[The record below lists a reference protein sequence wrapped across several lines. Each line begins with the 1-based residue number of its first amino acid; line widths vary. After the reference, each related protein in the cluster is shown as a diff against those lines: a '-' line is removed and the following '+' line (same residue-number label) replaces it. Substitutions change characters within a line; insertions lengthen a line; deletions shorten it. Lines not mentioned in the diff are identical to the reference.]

1 MGCFHPLITLQSTTP
16 DNNRVRLYW
25 LWKGRHQP
33 IKVIASVE
41 LFLFFLFAF
50 WCLDVGPRDLEK
62 ITWARRCYLVNGY
75 FSSCY
80 AVKFF
85 RTPKVE
91 FYGFL
96 LNMFISEPLKI
107 ETNLYRYNFVHEQK
121 DKIPKLFGSYPSS
134 SKIKAWEFSTIP
146 IRNVSNY
153 IWCFSHSARW

>member
-1 MGCFHPLITLQSTTP
+1 MLGCGA
-16 DNNRVRLYW
+16 
-25 LWKGRHQP
+25 KGFGENHVS
-33 IKVIASVE
+33 KE
-41 LFLFFLFAF
+41 MLLGEWF
-50 WCLDVGPRDLEK
+50 
-62 ITWARRCYLVNGY
+62 

-153 IWCFSHSARW
+153 I